1 VPEKLDTKIGQYAS
15 QAAYEEL
22 LGTGVAIL
30 RFTDGLLHTKAVLID
45 EDNTLFG
52 TVNMDL
58 RSFYLNLELSLI
70 LYERQVNV
78 DLGAIIDTYV
88 SRSAIVDKAAWSARA
103 PTQRFLENLMR
114 LAGPLL

>member
-1 VPEKLDTKIGQYAS
+1 M
-15 QAAYEEL
+15 
-22 LGTGVAIL
+22 
-30 RFTDGLLHTKAVLID
+30 
-45 EDNTLFG
+45 FG

-70 LYERQVNV
+70 IYEPQINAE
-78 DLGAIIDTYV
+78 LGAIIDTYV
-88 SRSAIVDKAAWSARA
+88 GRSAVVSKEAWTARA